1 MSLFIMPNLMAI
13 EISVSIDLWVCST
26 LYKKGVCVWG
36 GGGGGEEERQRRKK
50 STFLRFGDEKTKKR
64 ENGTFLRFGDKK
76 V

>member
-1 MSLFIMPNLMAI
+1 MGLLHII
-13 EISVSIDLWVCST
+13 QKRCVC
-26 LYKKGVCVWG
+26 LG
-36 GGGGGEEERQRRKK
+36 GRRRDREGKK